1 MSTPRNQVWG
11 QKYGL
16 ESLALPKDSPV
27 VKGDEVRRPLPVDP
41 HEPCRLIV
49 LGTRENLEA
58 LRAWLDSRA
67 ADMGWVVALGPVEAE

>member
-1 MSTPRNQVWG
+1 
-11 QKYGL
+11 
-16 ESLALPKDSPV
+16 
-27 VKGDEVRRPLPVDP
+27 
-41 HEPCRLIV
+41 V